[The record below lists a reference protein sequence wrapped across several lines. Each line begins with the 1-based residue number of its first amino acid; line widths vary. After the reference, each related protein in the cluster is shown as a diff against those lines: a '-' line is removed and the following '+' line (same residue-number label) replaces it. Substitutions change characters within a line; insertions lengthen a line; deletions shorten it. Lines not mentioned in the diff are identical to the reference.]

1 MRLDGKI
8 AIITGAAS
16 GMGAAEARL
25 FAREGATVIATD
37 ITEDLGYEVVEEIAS
52 AGGKAAFV
60 KMDVTSETEWE
71 TVVGD
76 TVRREGRL
84 DILVNNAGFTGS
96 STEDSMDLGAFD
108 TLMAVNLRGVFL
120 GIKTAIPVMRDGGG
134 GSIVNISS
142 ISGNIGQEVVHLGY
156 NATKGGVRIITKAAA
171 VQNGK
176 DGIRVNSV
184 HPGILPAMRT
194 ARLTAE
200 PTLRERWIQRIPL
213 GRVGEPEEVANA
225 VLFLASDEAS
235 YVSGAELYVDGG
247 YLAG

>member
-194 ARLTAE
+194 AKLTAE
-200 PTLRERWIQRIPL
+200 PTLRARWIQRIPL

>member
-1 MRLDGKI
+1 MRLNGKI

-25 FAREGATVIATD
+25 FAREGATVVVTD
-37 ITEDLGYEVVEEIAS
+37 IAEDMGFKVVEEIS
-52 AGGKAAFV
+52 VAGGNATFV

-76 TVRREGRL
+76 TLLREGRL
-84 DILVNNAGFTGS
+84 DILVNNAGFAGS

-194 ARLTAE
+194 AKLTAE

-235 YVSGAELYVDGG
+235 YISGAELYVDGG

>member
-37 ITEDLGYEVVEEIAS
+37 ITEDMGQEVAAEIA
-52 AGGKAAFV
+52 ADGGNATFV
-60 KMDVTSETEWE
+60 KLDVTSEGEWE
-71 TVVGD
+71 SVVGD
-76 TVRREGRL
+76 TVAREGRL
-84 DILVNNAGFTGS
+84 DILVNNAGFAGS

-120 GIKTAIPVMRDGGG
+120 GMKTAIPVMRDGGG

-142 ISGNIGQEVVHLGY
+142 ISGNVGQEVVHLGY
-156 NATKGGVRIITKAAA
+156 NATKGGVRIMTKSAA
-171 VQNGK
+171 VQNGRA
-176 DGIRVNSV
+176 GIRVNSV
-184 HPGILPAMRT
+184 HPGLMPAMRT
-194 ARLTAE
+194 AKLTAD
-200 PTLRERWIQRIPL
+200 PTLRDRWVERIPL

-235 YVSGAELYVDGG
+235 YISGAELYVDGG

>member
-1 MRLDGKI
+1 MRLEGKI

-37 ITEDLGYEVVEEIAS
+37 ITEDTGQEVAAEIVAE
-52 AGGKAAFV
+52 GGNATFV
-60 KMDVTSETEWE
+60 KLDVTSEGEWE
-71 TVVGD
+71 SVVGD
-76 TVRREGRL
+76 TVAREGRL
-84 DILVNNAGFTGS
+84 DILVNNAGFAGS

-120 GIKTAIPVMRDGGG
+120 GMKTAIPVMRDGGG

-142 ISGNIGQEVVHLGY
+142 ISGNVGQEVVHLGY

-171 VQNGK
+171 VQNGR

-184 HPGILPAMRT
+184 HPGLMPAMRT
-194 ARLTAE
+194 AKLTAD
-200 PTLRERWIQRIPL
+200 PTLRERWVERIPL

-235 YVSGAELYVDGG
+235 YISGAELYVDGG

>member
-1 MRLDGKI
+1 
-8 AIITGAAS
+8 
-16 GMGAAEARL
+16 
-25 FAREGATVIATD
+25 
-37 ITEDLGYEVVEEIAS
+37 
-52 AGGKAAFV
+52 
-60 KMDVTSETEWE
+60 
-71 TVVGD
+71 
-76 TVRREGRL
+76 
-84 DILVNNAGFTGS
+84 
-96 STEDSMDLGAFD
+96 MDLGAFD

-142 ISGNIGQEVVHLGY
+142 ISGNVGQEVVHLGY

-194 ARLTAE
+194 AKLTAE

>member
-1 MRLDGKI
+1 MRLEGKI

-37 ITEDLGYEVVEEIAS
+37 ITEDTGQEVAAEIVAE
-52 AGGKAAFV
+52 GGNATFV
-60 KMDVTSETEWE
+60 KLDVTSEGEWE
-71 TVVGD
+71 SVVGD
-76 TVRREGRL
+76 TVAREGRL
-84 DILVNNAGFTGS
+84 DILVNNAGFAGS

-120 GIKTAIPVMRDGGG
+120 GMKTAIPVMRNGGG

-142 ISGNIGQEVVHLGY
+142 ISGNVGQEVVHLGY

-171 VQNGK
+171 VQNGR

-184 HPGILPAMRT
+184 HPGLMPAMRT
-194 ARLTAE
+194 AKLTAD
-200 PTLRERWIQRIPL
+200 PTLRERWVKRIPL

-235 YVSGAELYVDGG
+235 YISGAELYVDGG

>member
-194 ARLTAE
+194 AKLTAE